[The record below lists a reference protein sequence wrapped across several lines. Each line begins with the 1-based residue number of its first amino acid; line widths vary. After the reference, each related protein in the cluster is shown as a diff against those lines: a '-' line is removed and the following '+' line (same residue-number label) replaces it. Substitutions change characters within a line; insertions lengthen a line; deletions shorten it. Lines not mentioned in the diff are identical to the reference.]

1 MNLLNATLKKR
12 GFSKKEDGE
21 EKGERDLENRKYLR
35 ICKCP
40 GTRME

>member
-1 MNLLNATLKKR
+1 MHQTLKKR

-35 ICKCP
+35 ICKYP
-40 GTRME
+40 GARIE